1 MRVAKLVLALPIL
14 VTSVLSGAGCKKAPD
29 PAPVPEA
36 SAPEPSA
43 VVSAAPSASTAP
55 EASAAPA
62 RPAPLRGSGSAGLL
76 FNTVR
81 ALELAD
87 GEKAKVDEIE
97 APLREKTSS
106 TKDEIAEID
115 KAMIEQVKAGKIE
128 PQKLEPLYVAL
139 EKESSAR
146 HDLEVTAL
154 GSLHAVLDSG
164 KRAALT
170 KEVRNRIAEHPKAGA
185 ADAGKPAK
193 LPPVPKPGFERLL
206 KPLELDPNQQVRAE
220 SLVPKE
226 DPSAVRD
233 RARNEAEALL
243 VAFEK
248 ETFDAKKAFPFDAK
262 RVRAPHQE
270 QATFLTQMLTVL
282 HPEQREKLAAAFARH
297 GRGPGSHG
305 PGHGK
310 PPRLPKHEGSPD
322 DN

>member
-1 MRVAKLVLALPIL
+1 MRVANLVLALPIFVASL
-14 VTSVLSGAGCKKAPD
+14 LSGAGCKKAPETLQT
-29 PAPVPEA
+29 PEA

-43 VVSAAPSASTAP
+43 VVSAVPSAIPAP
-55 EASAAPA
+55 EASAAPP
-62 RPAPLRGSGSAGLL
+62 RPAPLRGSGSVGLL

-87 GEKAKVDEIE
+87 GEKTKVDEIE
-97 APLREKTSS
+97 APLREKTASRR
-106 TKDEIAEID
+106 EEVAEIE
-115 KAMIEQVKAGKIE
+115 KALVEQVKARKIE

-146 HDLEVTAL
+146 HELEVTAL
-154 GSLHAVLDSG
+154 GSLHAVLDAG
-164 KRAALT
+164 KRAALA
-170 KEVRNRIAEHPKAGA
+170 KEARNRIAEHPKAGA

-206 KPLELDPNQQVRAE
+206 KPLELDPTQPARAE
-220 SLVPKE
+220 SWVPKE
-226 DPSAVRD
+226 DPSAARD
-233 RARNEAEALL
+233 RARSETEALL

-270 QATFLTQMLTVL
+270 QATFLAQLLTVL
-282 HPEQREKLAAAFARH
+282 PPEQREKLATAFARH

-310 PPRLPKHEGSPD
+310 PPRLPKHEGAPD